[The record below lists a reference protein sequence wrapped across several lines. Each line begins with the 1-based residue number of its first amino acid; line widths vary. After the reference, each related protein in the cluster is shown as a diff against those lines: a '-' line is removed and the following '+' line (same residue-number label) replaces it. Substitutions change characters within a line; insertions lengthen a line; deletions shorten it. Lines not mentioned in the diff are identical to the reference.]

1 MSNHELIRV
10 RDVMAATYI
19 IVDGLITVHEG
30 ITLARKSEVKA
41 LVVKKR
47 HEDDEYGIVLMN
59 DIAKKVLA
67 KNRSPQRTNIYEIMT
82 KPALSVDPN
91 MNVKYCA
98 RLFERFGIS
107 RAPVIENGEV
117 IGMVSYNN
125 IVINGIPSF
134 VTVFAERLK
143 CKLAD
148 NFSQVSDI

>member
-47 HEDDEYGIVLMN
+47 DEDDEYGIVLMN

-125 IVINGIPSF
+125 IVINGM
-134 VTVFAERLK
+134 AREAL
-143 CKLAD
+143 
-148 NFSQVSDI
+148 

>member
-1 MSNHELIRV
+1 MSHHELIRV

-47 HEDDEYGIVLMN
+47 DEDDEYGIVLMN

-67 KNRSPQRTNIYEIMT
+67 KNRSPQRTNLYEIMT

-125 IVINGIPSF
+125 IVINGM
-134 VTVFAERLK
+134 AREEL
-143 CKLAD
+143 
-148 NFSQVSDI
+148 

>member
-1 MSNHELIRV
+1 MNHHELIRV

-47 HEDDEYGIVLMN
+47 DEDDEYGIVLMN

-67 KNRSPQRTNIYEIMT
+67 KNRSPQRTNLYEVMT

-125 IVINGIPSF
+125 IVINGM
-134 VTVFAERLK
+134 AREEL
-143 CKLAD
+143 
-148 NFSQVSDI
+148 